1 MWNLAGVLEWIVD
14 EYLSTS
20 LNMQGLTHPSSGRQ
34 FIWLEQFSI
43 LFTEKNLGGGEK
55 MLSKIS

>member
-1 MWNLAGVLEWIVD
+1 
-14 EYLSTS
+14 
-20 LNMQGLTHPSSGRQ
+20 MQGLTHPSSGRQ

-55 MLSKIS
+55 NVKQDFLKTKPHLSAGC